1 VVRPKTQEA
10 YSLWEHLKRLPSSP
24 AFPVCAAFLVRVIFL
39 HHIFRTSLENAVRD
53 FPFGAEVGYVAASIA
68 RGEGFSSPLRF
79 FHTGPTAW
87 FTPIYP
93 YLLAGIFKLYGV
105 FSYESG
111 LLIRLLDSAFSAFTC
126 WPIYAIG
133 KKAFG
138 KNTGL
143 AAAWLWVALPTAVFF
158 PVIWVW
164 DTALAGL
171 WMALLVAMTL
181 NVRDSS
187 RLRDWIAYGAL
198 WAVGAEINPSLLS
211 VLPFLALWALWPRKH
226 HFARAAQLAVAA
238 SVIFL
243 AGIAPWAVRNYVV
256 FHKFIPLRSN
266 FGLEFWLGNNIGVP
280 DGWSPSSH
288 PNEDIMEGAKYAAM
302 TEIPYMAEK
311 QREGLRYMRTHPAD
325 VARFTFHR
333 FENNWL
339 DLWDSPADVWGH
351 APLYLKAVII
361 GNCLFSLLSL
371 LGALFAFR
379 SQNNAATMFASVM
392 LVFPLVFYFTHTSLR
407 YRFPMDP
414 IMDVLAVY
422 AIAYPLSRWAESWV
436 RTISPSVAARGQEHP
451 QVE

>member
-1 VVRPKTQEA
+1 MHTQRLLSKLDLFVVVRSKTSEA
-10 YSLWEHLKRLPSSP
+10 YSLREHLKRLSSSP
-24 AFPVCAAFLVRVIFL
+24 AIPVCVAFLVRAMIL

-68 RGEGFSSPLRF
+68 RGEGFSAPLRF

-93 YLLAGIFKLYGV
+93 YLLASIFKVYGV

-133 KKAFG
+133 KKA
-138 KNTGL
+138 
-143 AAAWLWVALPTAVFF
+143 
-158 PVIWVW
+158 
-164 DTALAGL
+164 
-171 WMALLVAMTL
+171 LVAMTL

-198 WAVGAEINPSLLS
+198 WAVGAEINPSVLS
-211 VLPFLALWALWPRKH
+211 VLPFLALWALWPRKQ

-238 SVIFL
+238 SLIFL

-280 DGWSPSSH
+280 DGWSPSLH
-288 PNEDIMEGAKYAAM
+288 PNDDIMEGAKYALM

-339 DLWDSPADVWGH
+339 GLWDSPADVWGH
-351 APLYLKAVII
+351 APFYLKAVII

-422 AIAYPLSRWAESWV
+422 AVAYPLSRWSESCA
-436 RTISPSVAARGQEHP
+436 RTIRPSMAARGQEHP
-451 QVE
+451 QAE

>member
-1 VVRPKTQEA
+1 
-10 YSLWEHLKRLPSSP
+10 
-24 AFPVCAAFLVRVIFL
+24 
-39 HHIFRTSLENAVRD
+39 
-53 FPFGAEVGYVAASIA
+53 
-68 RGEGFSSPLRF
+68 
-79 FHTGPTAW
+79 
-87 FTPIYP
+87 
-93 YLLAGIFKLYGV
+93 
-105 FSYESG
+105 
-111 LLIRLLDSAFSAFTC
+111 LLDSAFSAFTC

-211 VLPFLALWALWPRKH
+211 VLPFLALWALWPRKQ

-280 DGWSPSSH
+280 DGWSPSLH
-288 PNEDIMEGAKYAAM
+288 PNDDIMEGAKYTLM

-325 VARFTFHR
+325 LARFTFHR

-339 DLWDSPADVWGH
+339 DLWDSPADVWAH
-351 APLYLKAVII
+351 APLSLKATII

-371 LGALFAFR
+371 LGALFAYR
-379 SQNNAATMFASVM
+379 SQNYAVNMFASVM

-422 AIAYPLSRWAESWV
+422 AIAYPLSRWAESGV
-436 RTISPSVAARGQEHP
+436 RTIRPSVAARGQQHP